1 MIFKLRLIVAYIIL
15 LSIIIA
21 VIPLLSNSQ
30 VKQTPTTNNSS
41 PIIKV
46 LGRDEQIFEI
56 ELEEFLVGAVA
67 GEMPADFGFDA
78 LKAQA
83 VAARSYICALLPE
96 FGGKGKHGEAVIC
109 TNSACCQAYIYPEEL
124 AVKWGE
130 HNAENLAKIKTAV
143 SETAGE
149 VLSFEGKP
157 VSAPFFSTCGGHTEN
172 SEDVWQAAV
181 PYLRSVA
188 CCWDKAAPRY
198 KSEASFTI
206 EEVAEKFNATTE
218 AVEAMAVAE
227 VSEGGRVKEVTVGDI
242 KLSGTKIRSL
252 LGLNS
257 AAFSWAIAQNQ
268 VVFSVQGFGHGV
280 GMCQHGAAGMAAL
293 GADYKS
299 ILKYYYT
306 GIEIDKLY

>member
-1 MIFKLRLIVAYIIL
+1 MIFKLRLIVAYIAL

-21 VIPLLSNSQ
+21 IIPLLSNIQ
-30 VKQTPTTNNSS
+30 REQAPTQINTS
-41 PIIKV
+41 PIIKA
-46 LGRDEQIFEI
+46 LDRDGQVFEI
-56 ELEEFLVGAVA
+56 GLEDFLIGVLA
-67 GEMPADFGFDA
+67 GEMPADFGLEA

-83 VAARSYICALLPE
+83 VAARSYVCALLPE
-96 FGGKGKHGEAVIC
+96 FGGKGKHGEAAVC
-109 TNSACCQAYIYPEEL
+109 TSSACCQAYIYPEDL

-149 VLSFEGKP
+149 VLTFEGRP

-172 SEDVWQAAV
+172 SEEVWQSAV
-181 PYLRSVA
+181 PYLRSVD

-198 KSEASFTI
+198 ESEASFSL
-206 EEVAEKFNATTE
+206 EAVAQKLNASTE
-218 AVEAMAVAE
+218 AVAAMSVAE
-227 VSEGGRVKEVTVGDI
+227 VSEGGRVKELAVGD
-242 KLSGTKIRSL
+242 KTVPGTELRSL

-257 AAFSWAIAQNQ
+257 AAFSWAIMENDI
-268 VVFSVQGFGHGV
+268 VFKVRGFGHGV

-299 ILKYYYT
+299 ILKHYYT
-306 GIEIDKLY
+306 GIEVEKLY